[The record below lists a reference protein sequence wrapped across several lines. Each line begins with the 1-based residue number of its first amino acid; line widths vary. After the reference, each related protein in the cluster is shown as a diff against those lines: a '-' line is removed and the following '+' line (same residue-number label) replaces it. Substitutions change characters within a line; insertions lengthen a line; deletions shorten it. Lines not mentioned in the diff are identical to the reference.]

1 MNFKPGQLV
10 RRTKLSTSSY
20 VTPIVPLGM
29 VVQVLYI
36 EHSSMT
42 VTLLKDANKGYS
54 AGRTVKVDIEH
65 YSLVKLSKR
74 KPINEN

>member
-36 EHSSMT
+36 ERASMT

-65 YSLVKLSKR
+65 YAAVKLLKR
-74 KPINEN
+74 KHNV

>member
-10 RRTKLSTSSY
+10 QRTKLSKLSC

-36 EHSSMT
+36 KCGSMT

-54 AGRTVKVDIEH
+54 AGRTVKVEIEH
-65 YSLVKLSKR
+65 YSAVKLLKR
-74 KPINEN
+74 KHNV

>member
-29 VVQVLYI
+29 VVQVLHI
-36 EHSSMT
+36 DICSMT

-54 AGRTVKVDIEH
+54 TGKTIKVDINH
-65 YSLVKLSKR
+65 YSPVKLMKR
-74 KPINEN
+74 KHNV

>member
-1 MNFKPGQLV
+1 MIFKPGQLV
-10 RRTKLSTSSY
+10 QRIKLCKYSF

-36 EHSSMT
+36 EWSSMT

-54 AGRTVKVDIEH
+54 TGRTVKVDIEH
-65 YSLVKLSKR
+65 YSSVKPLKR
-74 KPINEN
+74 KHNV

>member
-10 RRTKLSTSSY
+10 RRTKLSTASF

-36 EHSSMT
+36 DICSMT

-54 AGRTVKVDIEH
+54 AGRTVRVDIDH
-65 YSLVKLSKR
+65 YSPVKLMKR

>member
-10 RRTKLSTSSY
+10 RKTKIPTRSY
-20 VTPIVPLGM
+20 VIPIIPLGM
-29 VVQVLYI
+29 VVQVVYV
-36 EHSSMT
+36 ERDFMT

-65 YSLVKLSKR
+65 YAAVKLLKR
-74 KPINEN
+74 KHNV

>member
-10 RRTKLSTSSY
+10 RRTKIPTRSY
-20 VTPIVPLGM
+20 VIPIIPLGM
-29 VVQVLYI
+29 VVQVVYV
-36 EHSSMT
+36 ERDFMT

-65 YSLVKLSKR
+65 YAAVKPLKR
-74 KPINEN
+74 KHNV

>member
-10 RRTKLSTSSY
+10 RRTKLSASSY
-20 VTPIVPLGM
+20 ITPIVPLGM

-36 EHSSMT
+36 EWSSMI

-65 YSLVKLSKR
+65 YSSVKPLKR
-74 KPINEN
+74 KHNV

>member
-1 MNFKPGQLV
+1 MKFKPGQLV
-10 RRTKLSTSSY
+10 QRTKLSTSSY

-36 EHSSMT
+36 EWDSMT

-65 YSLVKLSKR
+65 YSSVKPLKR

>member
-10 RRTKLSTSSY
+10 RRTKLSTLSY
-20 VTPIVPLGM
+20 VIPIVPLGM

-36 EHSSMT
+36 EGYSMT

-65 YSLVKLSKR
+65 YSSVK
-74 KPINEN
+74 P

>member
-10 RRTKLSTSSY
+10 RRTRLSTNSY

-36 EHSSMT
+36 ERSSMT

-65 YSLVKLSKR
+65 YSSVKLLKR
-74 KPINEN
+74 KHNV

>member
-10 RRTKLSTSSY
+10 RKTKIPTRSY
-20 VTPIVPLGM
+20 VIPIIPLGM
-29 VVQVLYI
+29 VVQVVYVELDF
-36 EHSSMT
+36 MT

-65 YSLVKLSKR
+65 YSSVKPLKR
-74 KPINEN
+74 KHNV

>member
-10 RRTKLSTSSY
+10 RKTKIPTRSY
-20 VTPIVPLGM
+20 VIPIIPLGM
-29 VVQVLYI
+29 VVQVVYV
-36 EHSSMT
+36 ERDFMT

-65 YSLVKLSKR
+65 YSSVKPLKR
-74 KPINEN
+74 KHNV

>member
-10 RRTKLSTSSY
+10 RKTKIPTRSY

-36 EHSSMT
+36 ECSSMT

-65 YSLVKLSKR
+65 YSSVKPLKR
-74 KPINEN
+74 KHNV

>member
-20 VTPIVPLGM
+20 ITPIVPLGM
-29 VVQVLYI
+29 VVQALYI
-36 EHSSMT
+36 EQDYMV

-54 AGRTVKVDIEH
+54 AGRTVNVDIEH
-65 YSLVKLSKR
+65 YSSVKPLKR
-74 KPINEN
+74 KHNV

>member
-10 RRTKLSTSSY
+10 QRTKLSTRSY
-20 VTPIVPLGM
+20 VIPIIPLGM
-29 VVQVLYI
+29 IVQVLYK
-36 EHSSMT
+36 ERDFMT

-65 YSLVKLSKR
+65 YAAIKPLKR
-74 KPINEN
+74 KHNV

>member
-1 MNFKPGQLV
+1 MKFKPGQLV
-10 RRTKLSTSSY
+10 QRTKLSKHSF

-36 EHSSMT
+36 EWSFMA

-65 YSLVKLSKR
+65 YAAVKPLKR
-74 KPINEN
+74 KHNV

>member
-10 RRTKLSTSSY
+10 QRTKLSTSSY

-36 EHSSMT
+36 ECSSMT

-65 YSLVKLSKR
+65 YSSVKPLKR
-74 KPINEN
+74 KPNV

>member
-10 RRTKLSTSSY
+10 RRTRLSTNSY

-36 EHSSMT
+36 ERNSMT

-65 YSLVKLSKR
+65 YSSVKPLKR
-74 KPINEN
+74 KHNV

>member
-10 RRTKLSTSSY
+10 RKTKIPTRSY
-20 VTPIVPLGM
+20 VIPIIPLGM
-29 VVQVLYI
+29 VVQVVYV
-36 EHSSMT
+36 ERDFMT

-65 YSLVKLSKR
+65 YAAVKPLKR
-74 KPINEN
+74 KHNV

>member
-10 RRTKLSTSSY
+10 RRTKLSTASF

-29 VVQVLYI
+29 VVQVLHI
-36 EHSSMT
+36 DICSMT

-65 YSLVKLSKR
+65 YSLVKPLKR
-74 KPINEN
+74 THNV

>member
-10 RRTKLSTSSY
+10 RRTKLSTASF

-29 VVQVLYI
+29 VVQVLHIDIGY
-36 EHSSMT
+36 MT

-54 AGRTVKVDIEH
+54 TGRTVKVDIDH
-65 YSLVKLSKR
+65 YSPVKLMKR
-74 KPINEN
+74 KPTNEN

>member
-10 RRTKLSTSSY
+10 RRTKLSTVSF

-29 VVQVLYI
+29 VVQVLHI
-36 EHSSMT
+36 DICSMT

-54 AGRTVKVDIEH
+54 TGKTIKVDINH
-65 YSLVKLSKR
+65 YSPVKLMKR
-74 KPINEN
+74 KHNV

>member
-10 RRTKLSTSSY
+10 RRTKLSTASF

-29 VVQVLYI
+29 VVQVLHI
-36 EHSSMT
+36 DICSMT

-54 AGRTVKVDIEH
+54 TGRTVKVDIDH
-65 YSLVKLSKR
+65 YSPVKLMKR

>member
-10 RRTKLSTSSY
+10 QRTKLSTASY

-29 VVQVLYI
+29 IVQVSHI
-36 EHSSMT
+36 DIGSMT

-54 AGRTVKVDIEH
+54 TGRTVKVDIDH
-65 YSLVKLSKR
+65 YSPVKPMKR
-74 KPINEN
+74 KHNV

>member
-10 RRTKLSTSSY
+10 QRTKIPTRSY
-20 VTPIVPLGM
+20 VIPIVPLGM
-29 VVQVLYI
+29 IVQVLYI
-36 EHSSMT
+36 EWDSMT

-65 YSLVKLSKR
+65 YSSVKPLKR
-74 KPINEN
+74 KHNV